1 MHVPTCP
8 YFAAQQHEL
17 FVQKVIMYDK
27 VFVVSPFVQDDVILH
42 SDAFLIMC
50 SGSLLDVLEVRT

>member
-1 MHVPTCP
+1 M
-8 YFAAQQHEL
+8 
-17 FVQKVIMYDK
+17 INGK
-27 VFVVSPFVQDDVILH
+27 VFVVSPFVKDDVILH

>member
-17 FVQKVIMYDK
+17 FVHKVIMYDK
-27 VFVVSPFVQDDVILH
+27 VFVASPFVKDDVILH
-42 SDAFLIMC
+42 PDAFLIMC
-50 SGSLLDVLEVRT
+50 SGS